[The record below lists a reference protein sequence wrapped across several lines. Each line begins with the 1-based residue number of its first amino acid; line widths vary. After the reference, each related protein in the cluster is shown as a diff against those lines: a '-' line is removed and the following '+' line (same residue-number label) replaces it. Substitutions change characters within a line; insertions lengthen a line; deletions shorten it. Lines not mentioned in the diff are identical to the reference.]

1 MKFFNVKT
9 VDETM
14 AVIEEQFAPI
24 HEPVRIS
31 TLEAVGRILAEDV
44 FSREQVP
51 PFARSTVD
59 GYAVQAKTT
68 YGASESL
75 PAFLDITGNI
85 HMGKRAELPLVE
97 GQAQYMPTGGM
108 LPEGADSVVMIEHV
122 EEVGDLLN
130 VYRQVAPGENVIRA
144 GDDVRVGD
152 RVLARGSR
160 LRPQDVGVLAA
171 IGVTEIAVYPIP
183 VVGILSTGDEIVP
196 PDKAELSP
204 GEIRDINSIMI
215 GARLAQLGA
224 KAVYGGIVRDE
235 YEELI
240 TRAKAL
246 FEQVDLLLLSGGSS
260 VGTRDFTVQV
270 LEALGEPGVLVHGV
284 ATKPG
289 KPTIIGKS
297 QGKPVVGLPGHPVSA
312 LIMFDLLVVS
322 ILRRLQGESN
332 EVPDKR
338 SRARISR
345 NVPSAAGRS
354 DYIRVRLEERGDEL
368 WAVPVFGKS
377 GLVTTMVESD
387 GIVEIAANKE
397 GVVEGEQV
405 KVMLF
410 GSSY

>member
-14 AVIEEQFAPI
+14 ALIEEHFAPL

-31 TLEAVGRILAEDV
+31 IKEAVDRILAEDV
-44 FSREQVP
+44 YAKEQVP

-68 YGASESL
+68 YGASESM
-75 PAFLDITGNI
+75 PAFLDITGKI
-85 HMGKRAELPLVE
+85 QMGKGAELPLLE
-97 GQAQYMPTGGM
+97 GQAQYIPTGGM

-122 EEVGDLLN
+122 EEVGELLN

-152 RVLARGSR
+152 IVMTRGSR
-160 LRPQDVGVLAA
+160 LRPQDLGVLAA
-171 IGVTEIAVYPIP
+171 IGVTEIAVYPVP
-183 VVGILSTGDEIVP
+183 VVGILSTGDEVVP

-204 GEIRDINSIMI
+204 GEIRDINSVMI
-215 GARLAQLGA
+215 GARLTQLGA
-224 KAVYGGIVRDE
+224 QVIYGGIVQDE
-235 YEELI
+235 YEEFLA
-240 TRAKAL
+240 RARAL
-246 FEQVDLLLLSGGSS
+246 FEQVDILLLSGGSS
-260 VGTRDFTVQV
+260 VGTRDYTVQV

-297 QGKPVVGLPGHPVSA
+297 QGKPVIGLPGHPVSA
-312 LIMFDLLVVS
+312 LIMLDLLGAP
-322 ILRRLQGESN
+322 ILRQLQGESKD
-332 EVPDKR
+332 PADKR
-338 SRARISR
+338 IRARIAR
-345 NVPSAAGRS
+345 NVPSAVGRS
-354 DYIRVRLEERGDEL
+354 DYIRVRLEERGNEL

-377 GLVTTMVESD
+377 GLVTTLVESD

-397 GVVEGEQV
+397 GIVEGEQV
-405 KVMLF
+405 KIMLF
-410 GSSY
+410 GKEF